1 MNKHSYFKRN
11 NKDRK
16 RDSACN
22 RIERRIARRRCG
34 QAFTEYAAIIA
45 FIGVLISMVFAIGGD
60 HISTAVKDS
69 FSSVSN
75 QLLALAAH

>member
-1 MNKHSYFKRN
+1 MKKRSYFAER

-16 RDSACN
+16 RISKSN
-22 RIERRIARRRCG
+22 RLSRRRCG

-45 FIGVLISMVFAIGGD
+45 FIGVLVSMVFAIGGD
-60 HISTAVKDS
+60 RLSTVVKDA

-75 QLLALAAH
+75 QLLLTAASH